1 MPPLGLATGTSMNRP
16 AHERHSAEM
25 KGSPPVPHRQDGR
38 GTGIGLIDRALAD
51 AAWTPSRSSFLVASR
66 PSPGRRYV
74 PSTSTYSTVPWR
86 HSRPANSHEAS
97 FERPWASQVPSVTP
111 QTHPRRM
118 LSSILSCYA
127 GNGNIWPSCAR
138 YRRRGARVLFCD
150 LSALPKVRLGGERDA
165 CVRRRSHRHQPPERR
180 PSHCRAVFHT
190 PTSCLRFPADRL
202 AGRGHKVNHARRGGF
217 GISAE
222 PTGPRPGS

>member
-16 AHERHSAEM
+16 AHERHSAAM
-25 KGSPPVPHRQDGR
+25 KGSPPIPHRQDGR
-38 GTGIGLIDRALAD
+38 GTGIGLLDRAHAD

-97 FERPWASQVPSVTP
+97 FERPWVSQVPSVTP

-118 LSSILSCYA
+118 LASIFLKK
-127 GNGNIWPSCAR
+127 G
-138 YRRRGARVLFCD
+138 VLLCRQWEHMALLRS
-150 LSALPKVRLGGERDA
+150 LSASRRSCPILRSFRLTEGKVGRRTR
-165 CVRRRSHRHQPPERR
+165 CVRSAPITSPSTARAAALTLSGSFPYSNVMPPLPGGSSSR
-180 PSHCRAVFHT
+180 PRTQS
-190 PTSCLRFPADRL
+190 
-202 AGRGHKVNHARRGGF
+202 
-217 GISAE
+217 
-222 PTGPRPGS
+222 